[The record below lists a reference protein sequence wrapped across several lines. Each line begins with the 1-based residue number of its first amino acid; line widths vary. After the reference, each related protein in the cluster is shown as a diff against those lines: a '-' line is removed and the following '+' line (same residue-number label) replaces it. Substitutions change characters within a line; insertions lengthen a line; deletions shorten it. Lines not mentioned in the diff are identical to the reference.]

1 MSKFLK
7 VLKAVGKASVV
18 VIIWIA
24 GKVERGRK

>member
-1 MSKFLK
+1 MSNVLK

-24 GKVERGRK
+24 GKVERGKK

>member
-1 MSKFLK
+1 MGKFLK

>member
-1 MSKFLK
+1 MDKIFK

-24 GKVERGRK
+24 GKVERGKR